1 MTVPPGE
8 FKAARLRNLPQGAN
22 VGVAVESSRNITVA
36 FIDTA
41 DYIKLPKP
49 QNPVML
55 GKVDRTLKFS
65 VTIPTSGDYF
75 VVLVNPDTQ
84 SPADVKVKVEAARGA
99 ADPVDRANLVLQL
112 FERQMHK
119 LFVFDSFPVGVE
131 SCGRPLA
138 FYGVDGFTL
147 CKEYVEL
154 IGAKVKDR
162 KMAKNILSFSIFHE
176 LGLELM
182 AQWDL
187 VGPTMRQTA
196 DELAAVMMI
205 MLDQEENMRDL
216 GQYVAANPL
225 VAESFK
231 DKLIDDWHPIS
242 VKRAEKL
249 LQWLDDPR
257 IARSWQE
264 RLVPHMQTRLL
275 QWLKAKPTDW
285 SDTAL
290 VEKELATRT
299 DKDLPLTDST
309 DNPASL

>member
-1 MTVPPGE
+1 M
-8 FKAARLRNLPQGAN
+8 
-22 VGVAVESSRNITVA
+22 I
-36 FIDTA
+36 
-41 DYIKLPKP
+41 
-49 QNPVML
+49 

-65 VTIPTSGDYF
+65 VAIPADGDYF

-99 ADPVDRANLVLQL
+99 ADPVDRANLILQL

-131 SCGRPLA
+131 RCGRPLA

-154 IGAKVKDR
+154 IGAKVQDR

-205 MLDQEENMRDL
+205 MLDQEENMREL
-216 GQYVAANPL
+216 GEYVAANPM

-231 DKLIDDWHPIS
+231 DKLIDEWHPIS

-249 LQWLDDPR
+249 LQWLDDPG
-257 IARSWQE
+257 ITRSWQE
-264 RLVPHMQTRLL
+264 RLVPHMQTQLL

-299 DKDLPLTDST
+299 DKKLPPADST